1 MSQDASALTDL
12 AFRSILIGD
21 DDRLM
26 RKYLE
31 NQLAPLGCR
40 LLEATNGE
48 EVLEQ
53 ARRLHPDI
61 ILLDVVMPGLDGFEV
76 CQRIKADPATQ
87 DITVIHL
94 TGLGRDAKDRSF
106 KAGADDFLNK
116 PPHFVE
122 LRSRLRSHLL
132 IKSLQ
137 GGLYRAAEPRSAPQ
151 WEPRRSARILA
162 LFTHPNLRSHVMEEL
177 ERAGHEVFGAS
188 AIAEALPC

>member
-106 KAGADDFLNK
+106 KAGADDFLN
-116 PPHFVE
+116 
-122 LRSRLRSHLL
+122 
-132 IKSLQ
+132 
-137 GGLYRAAEPRSAPQ
+137 
-151 WEPRRSARILA
+151 
-162 LFTHPNLRSHVMEEL
+162 
-177 ERAGHEVFGAS
+177 
-188 AIAEALPC
+188 